1 MAQQPP
7 RTTLTIRIDPALHQ
21 SLAAVADAEG
31 LSMNAVAEAAL
42 RREISLRASELSDAY
57 QSAAEAMR
65 AHAAPRLVDVIDAI
79 AANEATAPEP
89 VPTRHIP
96 PAPAATFEAIIARAR
111 RVG

>member
-1 MAQQPP
+1 MAEQPP
-7 RTTLTIRIDPALHQ
+7 RMTLTIRVDPALHQ

-42 RREISLRASELSDAY
+42 SREISLRAAELSDAY

-65 AHAAPRLVDVIDAI
+65 AHAAPRLADAIDAI
-79 AANEATAPEP
+79 AANEATTPEP
-89 VPTRHIP
+89 VPTLHVP
-96 PAPAATFEAIIARAR
+96 PAPAATFEAITARAR